1 MDNYVISGSSEPHW
15 FDQVN
20 YQSPRHFKNQTSIT
34 NTSVKVELPDQ
45 ENLDYI
51 DTHRGR
57 KMSQ

>member
-1 MDNYVISGSSEPHW
+1 MDTDVISGSSEPHW

-20 YQSPRHFKNQTSIT
+20 YQSPSHLKPQRYIT
-34 NTSVKVELPDQ
+34 NTSDKVELPNQ

-57 KMSQ
+57 KISQ